1 MGMAAALLLAGC
13 SGASSASSTS
23 DDGRIRVT
31 ASTNAYGQIA
41 SAIGGDA
48 VDVTSIINRPSDD
61 PHEFEA
67 SATDQLSVNRAQ
79 LIIQNGAG
87 YDPFMQQLLGARP
100 KPAVPVLTAATLAAD
115 WPGGGA
121 DATPEGFNEH
131 VFYDLAT
138 MKTLAARIA
147 TDLGEIKP
155 ADKSTFAANLTTLTA
170 RIEGL
175 QKQQSALET
184 AHGGAKIFV
193 TEPLPLYL
201 AEGAGLVNVTPDA
214 FSEAVEAGNDV
225 PPSTMLQANRLLA
238 SGDVKVLIANAQAG
252 GPETTAVIAEAKKH
266 DIAVLE
272 WMETLPTG
280 LTYTEWMQR
289 NLDQLKAA
297 LG

>member
-1 MGMAAALLLAGC
+1 MLAGC
-13 SGASSASSTS
+13 SGASNAS

-31 ASTNAYGQIA
+31 ASTNVYGQIA
-41 SAIGGDA
+41 SAIGGSA
-48 VDVTSIINRPSDD
+48 VEVTSIIARAGDD

-67 SATDQLSVNRAQ
+67 SATDQLAVNRAQ
-79 LIIQNGAG
+79 LVIQNGAG
-87 YDPFMQQLLGARP
+87 YDPFMQQLMGARP
-100 KPAVPVLTAATLAAD
+100 KPAVPVLTAATLSPE

-121 DATPEGFNEH
+121 YATPDGFNEH

-138 MKTLAARIA
+138 MKTLASRIA
-147 TDLGEIKP
+147 TDLGKIAP
-155 ADKSTFAANLTTLTA
+155 GDKKTFAANLTTFTA
-170 RIEGL
+170 GIDGL
-175 QKQQSALET
+175 QKQQAALDST
-184 AHGGAKIFV
+184 RGGAKIFV

-252 GPETTAVIAEAKKH
+252 GPETTAVIDEAKKH
-266 DIAVLE
+266 GISVLE
-272 WMETLPTG
+272 WMETLPSG
-280 LTYTEWMQR
+280 LTYTAWMQR